1 MHRGPSNNVW
11 VNEWREWESIL
22 TDTWIRPPTSM
33 VTTDFQGDI
42 FIRFRD
48 DDGHIGFKGV
58 YKDINSAGIFGSAVW
73 KRR

>member
-11 VNEWREWESIL
+11 VSEWREWESIL